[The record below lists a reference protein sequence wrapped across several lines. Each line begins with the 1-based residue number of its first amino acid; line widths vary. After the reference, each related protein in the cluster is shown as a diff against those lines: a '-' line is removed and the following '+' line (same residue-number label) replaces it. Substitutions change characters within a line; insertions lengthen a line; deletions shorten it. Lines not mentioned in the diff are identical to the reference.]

1 MTPTEFHKIYD
12 SLNQYGKSAL
22 NSITD
27 ENSDYQKHSHDHIYK
42 HFYINAHDIGEI
54 YHYTSIGALKN
65 IVKTKLFYVGYIH
78 SMNDPLE
85 VRYTY
90 RVAIKYLQQLGATKD
105 EIKIFINDYQNINYD
120 SYVWS
125 FSPNRNSQALANYG
139 DVALGFDSQKI
150 QKKLSDQYTCPN
162 FKRMEEGYGYVFPL
176 KVEYDQNVHQEFI
189 QPIIQEWLNSYRG
202 LNGIWNSVARD
213 IQNKCLS
220 SLFLLS
226 LCFKRQILWQEE
238 EIRYVIVKPKSNHF
252 DASALV
258 SDRPISLAKINP
270 NILREVILSR
280 NSESRKQE
288 VKDIL
293 NDNGFAK
300 TKVKITDLPY

>member
-27 ENSDYQKHSHDHIYK
+27 EKSDYRTHSHDIIYK
-42 HFYINAHDIGEI
+42 RFYINAHDIGEI

-90 RVAIKYLQQLGATKD
+90 RVAIEYLKQLNATKN
-105 EIKIFINDYQNINYD
+105 EIVAFVNDYQHNNFD

-125 FSPNRNSQALANYG
+125 FSPNRNSQALGNYG

-150 QKKLSDQYTCPN
+150 QQKLSDQYTSPD
-162 FKRMEEGYGYVFPL
+162 FKHMGEGYGYVFPL
-176 KVEYDQNVHQEFI
+176 KVEYNRKTHKEFI
-189 QPIIQEWLNSYRG
+189 MPIIKEWLDAYRG
-202 LNGIWNSVARD
+202 LRGVWNSVAID
-213 IQNKCLS
+213 IRKKCLS

-238 EIRYVIVKPKSNHF
+238 ELRYVIVKPKRDNVDSSTLISN
-252 DASALV
+252 
-258 SDRPISLAKINP
+258 RPISLARINP
-270 NILREVILSR
+270 NILREVVLSR
-280 NSESRKQE
+280 QSEYRKKE
-288 VKDIL
+288 VKDVL
-293 NDNGFAK
+293 NENGFSK

>member
-1 MTPTEFHKIYD
+1 MTPAEFHKIYD

-27 ENSDYQKHSHDHIYK
+27 EQSDYRTHSHDIIYK
-42 HFYINAHDIGEI
+42 RFYINAHDIGEI
-54 YHYTSIGALKN
+54 YHYTSISALKN
-65 IVKTKLFYVGYIH
+65 IVQTKLFYVGYIH

-90 RVAIKYLQQLGATKD
+90 RVAIEYLKQLDATKA
-105 EIKIFINDYQNINYD
+105 EIDAFINDYQHNNFD

-125 FSPNRNSQALANYG
+125 FSPNRNSQALGNYG

-150 QKKLSDQYTCPN
+150 QQKLSAQYTSPD
-162 FKRMEEGYGYVFPL
+162 FQHMGEGYGYVFPL
-176 KVEYDQNVHQEFI
+176 KVEYNQKTHKAFI
-189 QPIIQEWLNSYRG
+189 MPIIKEWLDAYRG
-202 LNGIWNSVARD
+202 LRGVWNSVAID
-213 IQNKCLS
+213 IRKRCLS

-258 SDRPISLAKINP
+258 SDRPISLAQINP
-270 NILREVILSR
+270 NILREVVLSR
-280 NSESRKQE
+280 NSEGRKQE

-293 NDNGFAK
+293 TDNGFSK